1 MTNPDALARQ
11 IILERM
17 SELLTTQEAADL
29 VGCSLATIRN
39 WIRDGRL
46 RAYRMGPRLLRIKP
60 EDLDQLIRRYSKTK
74 YN

>member
-1 MTNPDALARQ
+1 MTNSDALARQ
-11 IILERM
+11 VILERM

-29 VGCSLATIRN
+29 VGCSVHTIRN

-46 RAYRMGPRLLRIKP
+46 RAYRLGPLLLRIKP
-60 EDLDQLIRRYSKTK
+60 EDLDKLVRNYSKTK